1 MCPVEYGYLV
11 KELQGLIGKRFSK
24 ISRLENGY
32 RLRIGDADI
41 ICQPPIRLHITRYIE
56 ESEGTDS
63 FVEKIRKG
71 IKGARL
77 EGVSQ
82 INSDRVIMFDFGEHR
97 LYFEMFAKGN
107 IILVKEGKTIT
118 ALRYEHWTD
127 REIKPNTEY
136 KTPKP
141 PPTEISDVIS
151 DKYIIV
157 SLLKLPLGREYTE
170 ELLLRAGINEKIPGN
185 HISEKQIEKLE
196 NELDKMRK
204 EFSPYVFYDSGKP
217 IAFGLIKFSK
227 YSNLETRELRTLSE
241 AADEYYLANQIPVED
256 EKAEKLK
263 LRLAKQEEYLEQ
275 LKKEEKE
282 YKEKG
287 DFVYANYEEI
297 EKILRI
303 ASSYGMEEIEEKLSK
318 YKAKLNKKEKSIEV
332 DVQ

>member
-1 MCPVEYGYLV
+1 MCPVEYGYLAE
-11 KELQGLIGKRFSK
+11 ELQGLVGKRFSK
-24 ISRLENGY
+24 ISKLENGY
-32 RLRIGDADI
+32 RLRIGDADVM
-41 ICQPPIRLHITRYIE
+41 CQPPIRLHITKYIE
-56 ESEGTDS
+56 ESEEADS
-63 FVEKIRKG
+63 LVEKIRKEV
-71 IKGARL
+71 KGARL

-82 INSDRVIMFDFGEHR
+82 INSDRVIMLDFGECR

-107 IILVKEGKTIT
+107 IILVKEGKTIA
-118 ALRYEHWTD
+118 ALRYEHWAD
-127 REIKPNTEY
+127 REIKPNMEY

-141 PPTEISDVIS
+141 PPTKISDILS

-157 SLLKLPLGREYTE
+157 ALLKFPLGREYVE
-170 ELLLRAGINEKIPGN
+170 ELLLRADINEKIPGN
-185 HISEKQIEKLE
+185 RLSEKQIEKLE

-204 EFSPYVFYDSGKP
+204 EFSPYVFYDGGKP

-227 YSNLETRELRTLSE
+227 YSNLEKREFRTLSE
-241 AADEYYLANQIPVED
+241 AADEYYLANQMPMED
-256 EKAEKLK
+256 KKVEKLK
-263 LRLAKQEEYLEQ
+263 LRLAKQEEYLEE

-303 ASSYGMEEIEEKLSK
+303 ASSSGMGEIEGKLSR

-332 DVQ
+332 DIQ